1 MSSWGDQN
9 VYVNPNPGRLMSA
22 VELGASEPMG
32 LDMRYIK
39 VIWKHQQR
47 DDPIRLYSEL
57 NDESWEVRKVEVFRD
72 GFLGYASRSE
82 SRGSTFLGLVPV
94 PPLAEIAADPEF
106 EPKEIEKG
114 EFDEMWLKA
123 TRGERRSGGN

>member
-1 MSSWGDQN
+1 
-9 VYVNPNPGRLMSA
+9 MSA

-39 VIWKHQQR
+39 VIWNHQQP
-47 DDPIRLYSEL
+47 DDPVQLYGEL
-57 NDESWEVRKVEVFRD
+57 DDESWEVRKVEVFRD

-106 EPKEIEKG
+106 EPREIGKD
-114 EFDEMWLKA
+114 EFDEIWLRA
-123 TRGERRSGGN
+123 TRGERSSGGA